1 MANITLNFGVGTL
14 NISVQVGD
22 TLWLAPLSGRNQH
35 GTNNPSLK
43 AEKMTKLGVVAPGG
57 VNRLLGRV
65 TYIPEPG
72 SPQTDAELDEMINTD
87 DSYFFFAKDQRA
99 NTSGI
104 LGYYASIEYKNYTK
118 RSAEIFAVGTNYAP
132 SSK

>member
-1 MANITLNFGVGTL
+1 
-14 NISVQVGD
+14 
-22 TLWLAPLSGRNQH
+22 
-35 GTNNPSLK
+35 
-43 AEKMTKLGVVAPGG
+43 MTKLGVVAPGG